1 VRGGPYG
8 FWQPMPLTN
17 SHSRYP
23 ILCIRARAR
32 RPLVPLACRSWPA
45 RRPVS
50 AVAASPGDIYEGETY
65 HRNYPRQCPCHR
77 GTHRA
82 FGSNRHPKRVNE
94 LTEADGLCR
103 SGLGELARLASARA
117 QWDCS
122 VVGHLVALAHL
133 LVVAG
138 LVTVGLCVWRG
149 VVSRHQPQ
157 PSGHG
162 FPQPPGQGYGVWPSQ
177 PPSGPGSP
185 QPPGQGL
192 PQPPRQG

>member
-1 VRGGPYG
+1 MKARHITGITLGSVLAIAALIAP
-8 FWQPMPLTN
+8 
-17 SHSRYP
+17 SVP
-23 ILCIRARAR
+23 IA
-32 RPLVPLACRSWPA
+32 
-45 RRPVS
+45 
-50 AVAASPGDIYEGETY
+50 TQ
-65 HRNYPRQCPCHR
+65 N
-77 GTHRA
+77 
-82 FGSNRHPKRVNE
+82 GSMSF
-94 LTEADGLCR
+94 TEADGLCR